1 MIFNVYCEFS
11 NLISQTLKH
20 VSEDDVEHPASGSF
34 NKSKNCYF
42 RFGTKRQNNEKN
54 LRKKFTLFSLI
65 GSDE

>member
-42 RFGTKRQNNEKN
+42 RFGTKRQKMKKILEKN
-54 LRKKFTLFSLI
+54 SHYFL
-65 GSDE
+65 